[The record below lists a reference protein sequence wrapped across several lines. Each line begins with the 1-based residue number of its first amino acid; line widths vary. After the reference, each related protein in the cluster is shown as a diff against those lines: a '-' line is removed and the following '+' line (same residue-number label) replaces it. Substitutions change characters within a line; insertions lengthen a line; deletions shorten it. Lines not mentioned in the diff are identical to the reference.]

1 MKENG
6 KETSILLGR
15 RISGII
21 AISMILLTCTVLRI
35 QAKDM
40 PARPAREI
48 SDTVSRPVSGIVE
61 DENGSPVIG
70 AHVIVKGAPVESGTS
85 TDLEGKFTIT
95 VPPKGVLEISFIG
108 YHTLELPVRSNQQN
122 IVAVMEE
129 ETEQLDNVV
138 IVGYGT
144 QKKSGDTT
152 GDNASDVLY
161 VPGVYT
167 STIELNG
174 QTFDVEVSV
183 DENHI
188 NSIALNNLSETATAM
203 YPLMEPTLESLA
215 SQIYATQSTE
225 NISFGDDN
233 KYTSQLLLQAINA
246 ALDKA
251 KPEDEK

>member
-6 KETSILLGR
+6 KETSILPGR

-122 IVAVMEE
+122 IVH
-129 ETEQLDNVV
+129 
-138 IVGYGT
+138 
-144 QKKSGDTT
+144 
-152 GDNASDVLY
+152 ASDSL
-161 VPGVYT
+161 
-167 STIELNG
+167 
-174 QTFDVEVSV
+174 
-183 DENHI
+183 
-188 NSIALNNLSETATAM
+188 ETAAV
-203 YPLMEPTLESLA
+203 ELA
-215 SQIYATQSTE
+215 RFFKPEEI
-225 NISFGDDN
+225 FD
-233 KYTSQLLLQAINA
+233 YTPSNRNYLY
-246 ALDKA
+246 ALD
-251 KPEDEK
+251 EH

>member
-6 KETSILLGR
+6 KETSILPGR

-144 QKKSGDTT
+144 QKKSDLT
-152 GDNASDVLY
+152 GSI
-161 VPGVYT
+161 T
-167 STIELNG
+167 S
-174 QTFDVEVSV
+174 VK
-183 DENHI
+183 
-188 NSIALNNLSETATAM
+188 
-203 YPLMEPTLESLA
+203 
-215 SQIYATQSTE
+215 
-225 NISFGDDN
+225 GDD
-233 KYTSQLLLQAINA
+233 I
-246 ALDKA
+246 
-251 KPEDEK
+251 EDIPAGR